1 MQQHDDII
9 HRTVAAA
16 CFCVRHRMIGNIIV
30 VSADGEISVVAEQDG
45 L

>member
-16 CFCVRHRMIGNIIV
+16 CFCVRHRMIWNIV

-45 L
+45 F